1 MVGRRRGESL
11 PIRALALNGEAVSRI
26 SLVLKALCELGLR
39 QLGLYALYQVGL
51 HSSYF
56 RWRTPDCQPPTAVPP
71 PPSPV
76 PRHLLE
82 LPDPASV
89 LEIIGQNGL
98 STLIKQADEI
108 VAGRVRLF
116 GGEAVALALTPPG
129 DLSHWTKYEQGS
141 KGEREKGSSGSRGEG
156 EQGGR
161 GDIKFIWEPARFGW
175 AFTLGRAYYLTNDE
189 RYPEAFWRYFELFQ
203 QANPVNRGPNWVS
216 AQEVAL
222 RLIVFAFAAQIFS
235 RSLHSTATRISQLAT
250 SIAAHATRIPPT
262 LIYARAQNNNHLL
275 SEAAGLITASL
286 ALPDHPQAPRWSNL
300 GRKWFQHG
308 LETQIAK
315 DGAYMQHSVNYHRLM
330 LQLALW
336 VSCVTYQVS
345 GENVTRDTWNLT
357 LGSATRWLLALT
369 DSETGRVPNLGPNDG
384 AYILPLT
391 VLPFHDYRPVL
402 QAASQAFL
410 SETAFGPGSWDE
422 MGLWLCSSAK
432 CQVPGVKC
440 QVSSDTTKNVEHDT
454 WHMARGTSP
463 STLHA
468 PRSWAYLRAAR
479 FSDRPGH
486 ADQLHLDL
494 WWRGLNVAQDA
505 GTYLYNAEPPWDNA
519 LTHTAVHNTVMVES
533 CDQMTRAGRFLYL
546 GWAQAEI
553 VAHDTAEDG
562 SWQRL
567 VARHEGYRRLG
578 VIHQRAVT
586 AYANGR
592 WVVEDQLSSVTRR
605 PSSVLGRLHWLLPD
619 WEWMITDSESKIEL
633 LSPYGWIVLK
643 ISGQSSVASYQ
654 LVRAGELLH
663 GSGSISP
670 TWGWVSPTYG
680 QKAPALSCSMIAES
694 PLPITFTSEWVF
706 PHDE

>member
-1 MVGRRRGESL
+1 VFTRFEVLRGLQKHERDCLPFPHAGVDRMAGRRRGESL

-189 RYPEAFWRYFELFQ
+189 RYPEAFWRYLELFQ

-250 SIAAHATRIPPT
+250 SIAGDCRPRYPHPPHPDLCPRSKQQPSAQRSRGPDHRLPGAARPSAGASLVEPGPEMVPARPGNPDRRRWGIHATQRE
-262 LIYARAQNNNHLL
+262 L
-275 SEAAGLITASL
+275 SPVDVAAC
-286 ALPDHPQAPRWSNL
+286 ALGVMCH
-300 GRKWFQHG
+300 
-308 LETQIAK
+308 
-315 DGAYMQHSVNYHRLM
+315 
-330 LQLALW
+330 
-336 VSCVTYQVS
+336 VS
-345 GENVTRDTWNLT
+345 G
-357 LGSATRWLLALT
+357 
-369 DSETGRVPNLGPNDG
+369 
-384 AYILPLT
+384 
-391 VLPFHDYRPVL
+391 
-402 QAASQAFL
+402 
-410 SETAFGPGSWDE
+410 
-422 MGLWLCSSAK
+422 
-432 CQVPGVKC
+432 
-440 QVSSDTTKNVEHDT
+440 
-454 WHMARGTSP
+454 
-463 STLHA
+463 
-468 PRSWAYLRAAR
+468 
-479 FSDRPGH
+479 
-486 ADQLHLDL
+486 
-494 WWRGLNVAQDA
+494 
-505 GTYLYNAEPPWDNA
+505 
-519 LTHTAVHNTVMVES
+519 
-533 CDQMTRAGRFLYL
+533 
-546 GWAQAEI
+546 
-553 VAHDTAEDG
+553 
-562 SWQRL
+562 
-567 VARHEGYRRLG
+567 
-578 VIHQRAVT
+578 
-586 AYANGR
+586 
-592 WVVEDQLSSVTRR
+592 
-605 PSSVLGRLHWLLPD
+605 
-619 WEWMITDSESKIEL
+619 
-633 LSPYGWIVLK
+633 
-643 ISGQSSVASYQ
+643 
-654 LVRAGELLH
+654 VR
-663 GSGSISP
+663 
-670 TWGWVSPTYG
+670 
-680 QKAPALSCSMIAES
+680 
-694 PLPITFTSEWVF
+694 
-706 PHDE
+706 